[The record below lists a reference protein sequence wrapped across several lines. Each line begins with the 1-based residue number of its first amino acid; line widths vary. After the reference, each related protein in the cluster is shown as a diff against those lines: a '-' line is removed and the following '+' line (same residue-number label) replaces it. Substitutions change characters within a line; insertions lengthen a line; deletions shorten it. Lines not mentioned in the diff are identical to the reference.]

1 MPKISHRGT
10 LMPSSPIRKLVP
22 YAEAAKS
29 KGIKVY
35 HLNIGQPDIKTPEVA
50 LQAVRNANLPVI
62 EYSHSAGMPE
72 YRHRLVD
79 YYREEGIDIAIDDIL
94 VTTGGSEAVR
104 FAFMSCLDLLD
115 EVIVPEPFYANY
127 EAFATE
133 AGAVIKPVTS
143 TIENG
148 FALPSIAEFEKI
160 ITPRTKAILICNP
173 NNPTGYLYSEEEFM
187 QLREI
192 VLRHDL
198 FLISDE
204 VYREF
209 CYDGARHYSAMFLPG
224 FEENVIMIDSVSK
237 RYSECGLR
245 VGALITKNKA
255 VIASSLK
262 LAQSRLSPPTFGQI
276 AAMASLDVEKSYFT
290 EVNEEYRLRRNFL
303 LEGLNRIPGV
313 FSPMPKGAFYTV
325 ASLPVDDAEKFCIWL
340 LSEFQYENQTL
351 MMAPATGFYASK
363 GIGKNEVRIAYVLN
377 RDDLARALEILEKA
391 LEVYP
396 GRLLHG
402 KK

>member
-1 MPKISHRGT
+1 MPKISHRGR

-22 YAEAAKS
+22 YAETAKS
-29 KGIKVY
+29 KGIKVF
-35 HLNIGQPDIKTPEVA
+35 HLNIGQPDIKTPKIAIE
-50 LQAVRNANLPVI
+50 AVKNAELSVI
-62 EYSHSAGMPE
+62 EYSHSAGIPE
-72 YRHRLVD
+72 YRMRLVE
-79 YYREEGIDIAIDDIL
+79 YYHSVGIDVKIDDIL
-94 VTTGGSEAVR
+94 VTIGGSEAVR

-143 TIENG
+143 TIDSG
-148 FALPSIAEFEKI
+148 FALPSIADFEKI

-187 QLREI
+187 QLKEI
-192 VLRHDL
+192 VLRHNL

-209 CYDGARHYSAMFLPG
+209 CYDGATHFSAMYLKG
-224 FEENVIMIDSVSK
+224 LENNVIMIDSVSK

-245 VGALITKNKA
+245 IGALITRNKE
-255 VIASSLK
+255 VIDASMK
-262 LAQSRLSPPTFGQI
+262 LAQSRLSPPTYGQI
-276 AAMASLDVEKSYFT
+276 AAMASLKVGENYYK

-303 LEGLNRIPGV
+303 IEGLNKIPGV
-313 FSPMPKGAFYTV
+313 YSPMPKGAFYTV

-340 LSEFQYENQTL
+340 LSEFNYNNQTV

-363 GIGKNEVRIAYVLN
+363 GIGRNEVRIAYVLN
-377 RDDLARALEILEKA
+377 RDDLAKALIILEKA

-396 GRLLHG
+396 GRTSID

>member
-1 MPKISHRGT
+1 MPKISHRGVI
-10 LMPSSPIRKLVP
+10 MPSSPIRKLVP
-22 YAEAAKS
+22 YAEAAKA

-35 HLNIGQPDIKTPEVA
+35 HLNIGQPDIRTPEIA
-50 LQAVRNANLPVI
+50 LHAIRTCEMPII

-72 YRHRLVD
+72 YRKKLVE
-79 YYREEGIDIAIDDIL
+79 YYKQSGIEVTTEEIL

-133 AGAVIKPVTS
+133 AGAVLKPITA

-148 FALPSIAEFEKI
+148 FALPPITEFEKI
-160 ITPRTKAILICNP
+160 ITPRTKAILLCNP
-173 NNPTGYLYSEEEFM
+173 NNPTGYLYSKDEFL
-187 QLREI
+187 QLRKLI
-192 VLRHDL
+192 LKYDL

-209 CYDGARHYSAMFLPG
+209 CYDGATHFSAMKLSDVD
-224 FEENVIMIDSVSK
+224 EHVIMIDSVSK

-245 VGALITKNKA
+245 IGALITKNKE

-276 AAMASLDVEKSYFT
+276 AAMASLDVSEQYFK

-303 LEGLNRIPGV
+303 VEGLNKIPGV
-313 FSPMPKGAFYTV
+313 FSPTPKGAFYTV
-325 ASLPVDDAEKFCIWL
+325 AHLPVDDTDLFCQWL
-340 LSEFQYENQTL
+340 LSDFQHENQTV
-351 MMAPATGFYASK
+351 MMAPASGFYTSK
-363 GIGKNEVRIAYVLN
+363 GLGKNEVRIAYVLN
-377 RDDLARALEILEKA
+377 RNELGKALEVLEKA

-396 GRLLHG
+396 GRN
-402 KK
+402 

>member
-1 MPKISHRGT
+1 
-10 LMPSSPIRKLVP
+10 MPSSPIRKLVP
-22 YAEAAKS
+22 YADAAKS
-29 KGIKVY
+29 KGIKVF

-50 LQAVRNANLPVI
+50 LQAVRDANLSII

-72 YRHRLVD
+72 YRRKLSKYYSDAGISVSVD
-79 YYREEGIDIAIDDIL
+79 EIL
-94 VTTGGSEAVR
+94 VTIGGSEAVR

-148 FALPSIAEFEKI
+148 FKLPSIADFEKI
-160 ITPRTKAILICNP
+160 ITPRTKAVLICNP
-173 NNPTGYLYSEEEFM
+173 NNPTGYLYSEEELK
-187 QLREI
+187 QLRDI
-192 VLRHDL
+192 VLRHNL

-209 CYDGARHYSAMFLPG
+209 CYDGAKHFSVMNLEG
-224 FEENVIMIDSVSK
+224 LDDNVIMIDSVSK

-245 VGALITKNKA
+245 IGALITRNRE
-255 VIASSLK
+255 VIDASMK
-262 LAQSRLSPPTFGQI
+262 LAQSRLSPPTYGQI
-276 AAMASLDVEKSYFT
+276 VAMASLEVDDSYFST
-290 EVNEEYRLRRNFL
+290 VNEEYRLRRNFL
-303 LEGLNRIPGV
+303 VEGLNRIPGV
-313 FSPMPKGAFYTV
+313 YSPMPRGAFYTV
-325 ASLPVDDAEKFCIWL
+325 ASLPVDDAERFCVWM
-340 LSEFQYENQTL
+340 LSEFSYKNSTVML
-351 MMAPATGFYASK
+351 APATGFYASK
-363 GIGKNEVRIAYVLN
+363 GIGRNEVRIAYVLN
-377 RDDLARALEILEKA
+377 REELALSLEILEKA

-396 GRLLHG
+396 GRTKVD

>member
-1 MPKISHRGT
+1 MPNISHRGK

-22 YAEAAKS
+22 YADAAKA
-29 KGIKVY
+29 KGVKVY

-50 LQAVRNANLPVI
+50 LKAVREADFSVI

-72 YRHRLVD
+72 YRSRLVD
-79 YYREEGIDIAIDDIL
+79 YYRGEGINIDLNDIL
-94 VTTGGSEAVR
+94 VTIGGSEAVR

-133 AGAVIKPVTS
+133 AGAVLKPVTS
-143 TIENG
+143 TIANG
-148 FALPSIAEFEKI
+148 FALPSIADFENI

-209 CYDGARHYSAMFLPG
+209 CYDGATHFSAMHLHG
-224 FEENVIMIDSVSK
+224 CENNVIMVDSVSK

-245 VGALITKNKA
+245 IGALITKNRE
-255 VIASSLK
+255 VIDSSMK
-262 LAQSRLSPPTFGQI
+262 LAQSRLSPPSFGQI
-276 AAMASLDVEKSYFT
+276 AAMASLQVEKSYFK
-290 EVNEEYRLRRNFL
+290 EMNEEYRLRRNFL
-303 LEGLNRIPGV
+303 VEGLNRIPGV
-313 FSPMPKGAFYTV
+313 FSPLPKGAFYTV

-340 LSEFQYENQTL
+340 LSHFSHKNQTVML
-351 MMAPATGFYASK
+351 APATGFYASK
-363 GIGKNEVRIAYVLN
+363 GLGRNEVRIAYVLN
-377 RDDLARALEILEKA
+377 RSDLAHALEVLEKA

-396 GRLLHG
+396 GRTVLA
-402 KK
+402 

>member
-1 MPKISHRGT
+1 MPKISHRGR

-22 YAEAAKS
+22 YADAAKS
-29 KGIKVY
+29 KGIKVF

-50 LQAVRNANLPVI
+50 LQAVRDANLSII

-72 YRHRLVD
+72 YRRKLSKYYSDAGISVSVD
-79 YYREEGIDIAIDDIL
+79 EIL
-94 VTTGGSEAVR
+94 VTIGGSEAVR

-148 FALPSIAEFEKI
+148 FKLPSIADFEKI
-160 ITPRTKAILICNP
+160 ITPRTKAVLICNP
-173 NNPTGYLYSEEEFM
+173 NNPTGYLYSEEELK
-187 QLREI
+187 QLRDI
-192 VLRHDL
+192 VLRHNL

-209 CYDGARHYSAMFLPG
+209 CYDGAKHFSVMNLEG
-224 FEENVIMIDSVSK
+224 LDDNVIMIDSVSK

-245 VGALITKNKA
+245 IGALITRNRE
-255 VIASSLK
+255 VIDASMK
-262 LAQSRLSPPTFGQI
+262 LAQSRLSPPTYGQI
-276 AAMASLDVEKSYFT
+276 VAMASLEVDDSYFST
-290 EVNEEYRLRRNFL
+290 VNEEYRLRRNFL
-303 LEGLNRIPGV
+303 VEGLNRIPGV
-313 FSPMPKGAFYTV
+313 YSPMPRGAFYTV
-325 ASLPVDDAEKFCIWL
+325 ASLPVDDAERFCVWM
-340 LSEFQYENQTL
+340 LSEFSYKNSTVML
-351 MMAPATGFYASK
+351 APATGFYASK
-363 GIGKNEVRIAYVLN
+363 GIGRNEVRIAYVLN
-377 RDDLARALEILEKA
+377 REELALSLEILEKA

-396 GRLLHG
+396 GRTKVD